1 MNTPDSAD
9 IHALSGAYAV
19 DAVDDIERAEFER
32 HLATCADCREEV
44 AGFRATA
51 EQLSACSWTRPR
63 PSGCASRCCATSRRS
78 VRSPLR

>member
-1 MNTPDSAD
+1 MNTPESAD

-44 AGFRATA
+44 AELPGHRPSS
-51 EQLSACSWTRPR
+51 SAC
-63 PSGCASRCCATSRRS
+63 
-78 VRSPLR
+78 

>member
-1 MNTPDSAD
+1 MNTPEPAD

-44 AGFRATA
+44 AGFRSTA
-51 EQLSACSWTRPR
+51 IQLSALMNTRVISAVPSRTLR
-63 PSGCASRCCATSRRS
+63 PAPNAVAIAT
-78 VRSPLR
+78 